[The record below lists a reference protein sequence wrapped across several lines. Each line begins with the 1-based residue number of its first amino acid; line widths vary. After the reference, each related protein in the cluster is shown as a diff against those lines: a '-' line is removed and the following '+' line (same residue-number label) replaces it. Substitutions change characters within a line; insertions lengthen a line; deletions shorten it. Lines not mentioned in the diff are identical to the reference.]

1 MWIVPAS
8 DLSHAELACL
18 GNNLRPASRRGG
30 TRPSPGRRADR
41 RILAA
46 VNRSLSGLC
55 ERVGRLYP
63 RPDDV
68 AGGGVPVPVP
78 VTVPARVRRRVY

>member
-18 GNNLRPASRRGG
+18 GNNLRPSSGRGRKRQAAS
-30 TRPSPGRRADR
+30 RRADR

-55 ERVGRLYP
+55 ERVGGLYP
-63 RPDDV
+63 RTEDV
-68 AGGGVPVPVP
+68 AGTVIVLAAVPM
-78 VTVPARVRRRVY
+78 RVRAS